1 MTITVLRDKQSLR
14 AVVAG
19 WKAAGARVGVVPTMG
34 ALHAGHLSL
43 VEAAKRDSDRVI
55 VTLFV
60 NPAQFNAPEDL
71 DTYPRTEEAD
81 LEKLMP
87 YGVDVLW
94 APEVSEMYPK
104 GFATKVSVTGLPDV
118 LCGAHRPGHF
128 DGVATVVSKLLT
140 QTGADIAFFGEK
152 DFQQL
157 LIVRRMVADL
167 DLPVEIRGCPTLREA
182 DGLAMSSRNLRL
194 SPGARAVAPGLNRA
208 LRGLAAGLK
217 AGGAMSDLGPAAV
230 AGLLAEGVDKV
241 DYLDLRAEAD
251 LALLERPDRPARLF
265 GAAEI
270 GGIRL
275 IDNIPV

>member
-1 MTITVLRDKQSLR
+1 MTIRVLRDKRSLR
-14 AVVAG
+14 AEVAG
-19 WKAAGARVGVVPTMG
+19 WKMAGARVGVVPTMG

-43 VEAAKRDSDRVI
+43 VEAARRDSDRVI

-60 NPAQFNAPEDL
+60 NPSQFNNPEDL
-71 DTYPRTEEAD
+71 EKYPRTEESD
-81 LEKLMP
+81 LEKLAP
-87 YGVDVLW
+87 HGVDVLW
-94 APEVSEMYPK
+94 TPGVGEMYPA
-104 GFATKVSVTGLPDV
+104 GFATRVSVAGLPDV

-128 DGVATVVSKLLT
+128 DGVATVVTKLLT
-140 QTGADIAFFGEK
+140 QTGADLAFFGEK

-157 LIVRRMVADL
+157 VIVRRMAADL

-194 SPGARAVAPGLNRA
+194 SPEARAVAPELNRA
-208 LRGLAAGLK
+208 LRGMADGLK
-217 AGGAMSDLGPAAV
+217 AGRRAPDLSAEAA
-230 AGLLAEGVDKV
+230 ARLLSLGFDKV

-251 LALLERPDRPARLF
+251 LALLERPERKARLF